1 MKTSISTLNPATGQN
16 GLSRTMAP
24 PMRKSRSV
32 RVVPRENFE
41 AMRPPMTLRRVWW
54 LRFDGWTEAAQVS
67 VSRLRGLGE
76 RERSLAGE
84 KM

>member
-1 MKTSISTLNPATGQN
+1 MKSPVSTLTPAAGQS
-16 GLSRTMAP
+16 GFSRTMAP
-24 PMRKSRSV
+24 AMRKSRSV

-41 AMRPPMTLRRVWW
+41 AMRPPMMLRRVWW
-54 LRFDGWTEAAQVS
+54 LRFDGWTEAAHVS
-67 VSRLRGLGE
+67 VLRLRGLLD